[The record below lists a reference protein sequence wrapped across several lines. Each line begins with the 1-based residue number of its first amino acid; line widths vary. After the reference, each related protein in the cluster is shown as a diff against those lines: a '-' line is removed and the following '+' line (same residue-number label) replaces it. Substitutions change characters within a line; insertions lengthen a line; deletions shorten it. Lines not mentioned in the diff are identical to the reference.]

1 MWNKIIHPKTGRKV
15 NLNSKIGKQVLR
27 NYVNQIG
34 GAEQAGI
41 EDEYADI
48 NEFGNINQALVQSIA
63 DDDIDNVIQILEY
76 SRHNKVLEQQLLEIE
91 GLKIYGTS
99 KNKTSVISF
108 NLEGIHPYDVGT
120 LLDKMGIAVR
130 TGHHCAQPIMNFY
143 KIPGTIRA
151 SFAFYNTKAEIDAL
165 VGGVKKAK
173 MMLS

>member
-15 NLNSKIGKQVLR
+15 NLHSKIGKQVLR

-91 GLKIYGTS
+91 QILTTDI
-99 KNKTSVISF
+99 
-108 NLEGIHPYDVGT
+108 
-120 LLDKMGIAVR
+120 
-130 TGHHCAQPIMNFY
+130 
-143 KIPGTIRA
+143 
-151 SFAFYNTKAEIDAL
+151 
-165 VGGVKKAK
+165 VKKGRIVSEK
-173 MMLS
+173 KLSWFPWSIVSEFIDNTVIHSLM

>member
-91 GLKIYGTS
+91 QILTTDI
-99 KNKTSVISF
+99 
-108 NLEGIHPYDVGT
+108 
-120 LLDKMGIAVR
+120 
-130 TGHHCAQPIMNFY
+130 
-143 KIPGTIRA
+143 
-151 SFAFYNTKAEIDAL
+151 
-165 VGGVKKAK
+165 VKKGRIVSEKKIHHHHKWQEGGREGRTKGGMKGRREGGNQRKRNA
-173 MMLS
+173 MLVDTETYETGKGMSELT